1 VLQFDHARGYGFVAA
16 DDGGDDVFLHS
27 SVFDGDPEE
36 LAPGTKVEFKIMAG
50 DRGRKAFAARLGA
63 DDDADDEDGAGP
75 PRRPQPVPA
84 QAGPPHATPH
94 APVPPAP
101 APQPPAHAYRITT
114 REDDEPDDD
123 VQDDDEQ
130 LCDVL
135 SEAEF
140 GRELTELLL
149 ADVPALTGQQIL
161 DVRHSVLERAKKHGW
176 VDI

>member
-1 VLQFDHARGYGFVAA
+1 LATGRVLQFDHARGYGFVAA

-63 DDDADDEDGAGP
+63 DDEAGDVGA
-75 PRRPQPVPA
+75 PRKSPPVPA
-84 QAGPPHATPH
+84 QPGPP
-94 APVPPAP
+94 PALRPTP
-101 APQPPAHAYRITT
+101 APQPPVHAYRITT
-114 REDDEPDDD
+114 REDDERDDD
-123 VQDDDEQ
+123 VKDDEQ

-135 SEAEF
+135 SQAEF

-149 ADVPALTGQQIL
+149 SDVPALTGQQIL